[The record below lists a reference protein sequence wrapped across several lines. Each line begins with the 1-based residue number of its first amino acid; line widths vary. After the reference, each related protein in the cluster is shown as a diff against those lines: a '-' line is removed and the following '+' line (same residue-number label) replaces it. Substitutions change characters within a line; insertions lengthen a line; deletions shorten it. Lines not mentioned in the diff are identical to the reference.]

1 MTDDLFFDTDCLSAF
16 FCGLIRQT
24 YYMNFMVGELF
35 CQSLSIKN
43 YQIHASHI

>member
-1 MTDDLFFDTDCLSAF
+1 MTYFLIRIVYLH
-16 FCGLIRQT
+16 FCGLIIQT